1 MSACVANCN
10 TPQHRPPK
18 LDPLDQRG
26 PTHTARLAYNDEPAP
41 LFSGLLLA
49 GRSRGSDP
57 AVRKQVLTLVA
68 RLCSPLLH
76 PPHTVLANTMHSR
89 PGYHALPSFR
99 NCTLVFFISVYLLRR
114 VGLSCPLGSKRTSQN
129 TNGRHE
135 IKVTCNGWAG
145 CGDGTVTAEAEAW
158 IAPCRH
164 SRLNRYSPLRS

>member
-10 TPQHRPPK
+10 TPQHRPPR

-26 PTHTARLAYNDEPAP
+26 PTHTTRLAYNDEPAP
-41 LFSGLLLA
+41 LFSGHLLP

-99 NCTLVFFISVYLLRR
+99 NCTLVFFISVYLQCAGLVCLAHWGVNEHHKIRMAGMKSKLHAMDGRDVATGQSLQKRKRGLR
-114 VGLSCPLGSKRTSQN
+114 
-129 TNGRHE
+129 H
-135 IKVTCNGWAG
+135 AG
-145 CGDGTVTAEAEAW
+145 IVV
-158 IAPCRH
+158 
-164 SRLNRYSPLRS
+164 

>member
-1 MSACVANCN
+1 VRALPTA
-10 TPQHRPPK
+10 TPQHRPPGVD
-18 LDPLDQRG
+18 LFDPRG
-26 PTHTARLAYNDEPAP
+26 PMRTARLAYNDVPAP
-41 LFSGLLLA
+41 LFSGHLLP
-49 GRSRGSDP
+49 GSSRGWDP
-57 AVRKQVLTLVA
+57 GGSADA
-68 RLCSPLLH
+68 CCAPCSPLLH